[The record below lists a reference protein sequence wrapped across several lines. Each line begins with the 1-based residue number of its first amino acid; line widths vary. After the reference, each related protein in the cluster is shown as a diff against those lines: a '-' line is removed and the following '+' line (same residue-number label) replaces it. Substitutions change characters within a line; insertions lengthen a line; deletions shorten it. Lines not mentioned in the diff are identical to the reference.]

1 MTAVNECGQGPPS
14 EPSEPFTPI
23 APTSE
28 VTSFRLGKITDES
41 IELLWR
47 QPAEVGAAGIQ
58 GYLVELQ
65 TLPGKMGHAKAED
78 AKGKCYYEISIF
90 YMLIVRNNYVM
101 DSRNE
106 SFID

>member
-65 TLPGKMGHAKAED
+65 TLPGKMGQAKAED
-78 AKGKCYYEISIF
+78 AKGKCFMFMRI
-90 YMLIVRNNYVM
+90 LLRNSYVI
-101 DSRNE
+101 DPGNE
-106 SFID
+106 KFKAK

>member
-65 TLPGKMGHAKAED
+65 TLPGKMGQAKAED
-78 AKGKCYYEISIF
+78 AKGKCFIIIGL
-90 YMLIVRNNYVM
+90 LICLYNV
-101 DSRNE
+101 
-106 SFID
+106 IIT

>member
-65 TLPGKMGHAKAED
+65 TLPGKMGQAKAED
-78 AKGKCYYEISIF
+78 AKGKCSMFMRI
-90 YMLIVRNNYVM
+90 LLRNSYVI
-101 DSRNE
+101 DPGNE
-106 SFID
+106 KFKAE